1 MGGGPDAG
9 SVLLAQTDVRVG
21 GRFRVRFRMLAGTA
35 HESAGEYL
43 DVVESKRLVMSWHWT
58 NGGEPAEAGE
68 VARIEFDLKPLDSG
82 TELTFIHAR
91 LKTGGSRSSHERGWA
106 GALDKLARHYHGI
119 RNSIEEHAQ

>member
-1 MGGGPDAG
+1 MWASGDDQCDSCLPHPGAAVDRLRGVTTPEGIAHGWEADAG
-9 SVLLAQTDVRVG
+9 PVPP
-21 GRFRVRFRMLAGTA
+21 
-35 HESAGEYL
+35 
-43 DVVESKRLVMSWHWT
+43 

-68 VARIEFDLKPLDSG
+68 VSRIEFDLKPLDSR
-82 TELTFIHAR
+82 TELMFIHAR